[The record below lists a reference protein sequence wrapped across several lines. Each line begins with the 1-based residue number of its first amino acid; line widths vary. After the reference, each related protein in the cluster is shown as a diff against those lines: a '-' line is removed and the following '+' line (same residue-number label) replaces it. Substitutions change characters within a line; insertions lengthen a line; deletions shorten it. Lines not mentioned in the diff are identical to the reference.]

1 MNKRQPQQAKKRAS
15 LRDAL
20 FGIPSASSPMGK
32 NSGGLL
38 RYRLGTIAD
47 RLILLLLLGAV
58 CLFILWPMLCILL
71 RSLGDG
77 EGGFS
82 LAAYAEVWQR
92 YRGNLWN
99 SIFVG
104 VLSSLLCTLF
114 STAAAVFI
122 ATRKGWVKIACMALL
137 LITMVS
143 PPFVSSLAY
152 IQLYGRR
159 GWITYRLLG
168 LTWDP
173 YNCWGVIWMQSIS
186 FVPLNALLLIG
197 ILTKLD
203 TGSLQAARDLGAKPA
218 AILLDIVL
226 PLMGPGILVSLLLS
240 FVRSLA
246 DYGTPVII
254 GGRFSTIASEIY
266 LQLVGYSDLEKSSA
280 MNMFLLLPAIAA
292 FFLYRY
298 LMGRSDKL
306 SEGSRARQ
314 GRLELSLSRC
324 GAVGII
330 IIAVSL
336 LFFLM
341 MILQYGCIF
350 LSGFLKSTKGVYSFT
365 LRNWEELWR
374 LDTTTMVRSVV
385 YALIVS
391 LVGTLFAMLFAYY
404 MERRKVPFHS
414 FFDCLAT
421 LPYMLPGTCFGIG
434 YILAFNH
441 EPLKFTGTAVIVLA
455 NMLFKQLPT
464 ATKICSASLTQVPL
478 SLEHSAR
485 DLGGGQL
492 AVLRDVILPS
502 LRSAFLSCFVYNFSS
517 SMTTAGA
524 IIFLINPGKKLA
536 VFKLFDAVYTGDYAV
551 ASLIASVIIV
561 IVLAVEGLAYLI
573 TWKGGM
579 RRVS

>member
-1 MNKRQPQQAKKRAS
+1 MNNRGHNTRKRAS

-20 FGIPSASSPMGK
+20 FGVPHRSECAGPREPRKGALTV
-32 NSGGLL
+32 SGILDK
-38 RYRLGTIAD
+38 A
-47 RLILLLLLGAV
+47 ILLLLLGAI
-58 CLFILWPMLCILL
+58 CLFVLWPVACILL

-77 EGGFS
+77 EGGFT
-82 LAAYAEVWQR
+82 LAAYAEVWSR
-92 YRGNLWN
+92 YRENLWN
-99 SIFVG
+99 SVFVG
-104 VLSSLLCTLF
+104 ILSALACTLF
-114 STAAAVFI
+114 STATAIFI
-122 ATRKGWVKIACMALL
+122 ATRRGWVKMACMALL

-168 LTWDP
+168 ISWDP

-197 ILTKLD
+197 ILSKLD

-218 AILLDIVL
+218 AILRDVVL

-240 FVRSLA
+240 FVRSLS

-298 LMGRSDKL
+298 LMRRSDKL
-306 SEGSRARQ
+306 SEGGRARQ
-314 GRLELSLSRC
+314 GRLQLSLSRC
-324 GAVGII
+324 GLAGVAIA
-330 IIAVSL
+330 AVSI

-341 MILQYGCIF
+341 MVLQYGCIF
-350 LSGFLKSTKGVYSFT
+350 LAGFLKSTKGVYSFT

-404 MERRKVPFHS
+404 MERRRVPGRS
-414 FFDCLAT
+414 FFDCVAT

-441 EPLKFTGTAVIVLA
+441 EPLKLTGTAVIVLA

-478 SLEHSAR
+478 ALERSAR

-502 LRSAFLSCFVYNFSS
+502 LRPAFLSCFVYNFSS

>member
-20 FGIPSASSPMGK
+20 FGVPPVSSPTGG

-38 RYRLGTIAD
+38 RYRLGIIAD

-58 CLFILWPMLCILL
+58 CLFVMWPVLCILL

-99 SIFVG
+99 SVFVG

-114 STAAAVFI
+114 SAAAAVFI

-197 ILTKLD
+197 ILAKLD

-218 AILLDIVL
+218 AILRDIVL

-246 DYGTPVII
+246 DFGTPVII

-280 MNMFLLLPAIAA
+280 MNMFLLLPAIGA

-306 SEGSRARQ
+306 SEGSRSRQ

-324 GAVGII
+324 GAAGIVV
-330 IIAVSL
+330 IAVSL

-341 MILQYGCIF
+341 MVLQYGCIF

-391 LVGTLFAMLFAYY
+391 LAGTLFAMLFAYY

-441 EPLKFTGTAVIVLA
+441 EPLKLTGTAVIVLA

-478 SLEHSAR
+478 ALERSAR

-502 LRSAFLSCFVYNFSS
+502 LRHAFLSCFVYNFSS

-536 VFKLFDAVYTGDYAV
+536 VFKLFDAVYTGDYAL

>member
-20 FGIPSASSPMGK
+20 FGVPSASSPMGK

-99 SIFVG
+99 SVFVG

-441 EPLKFTGTAVIVLA
+441 EPLKLTGTAVIVLA

>member
-1 MNKRQPQQAKKRAS
+1 MNNRGHNTRERAS

-20 FGIPSASSPMGK
+20 FGVPHRSECAGPREPRKGALTV
-32 NSGGLL
+32 SGILDK
-38 RYRLGTIAD
+38 A
-47 RLILLLLLGAV
+47 ILLLLLGAI
-58 CLFILWPMLCILL
+58 CLFVLWPVACILL

-77 EGGFS
+77 EGGFT
-82 LAAYAEVWQR
+82 LAAYAEVWSR
-92 YRGNLWN
+92 YRENLWN
-99 SIFVG
+99 SVFVG
-104 VLSSLLCTLF
+104 ILSALACTLF
-114 STAAAVFI
+114 STATAIFI
-122 ATRKGWVKIACMALL
+122 ATRRGWVKMACMALL

-168 LTWDP
+168 ISWDP

-197 ILTKLD
+197 ILSKLD

-218 AILLDIVL
+218 AILRDVVL

-240 FVRSLA
+240 FVRSLS

-298 LMGRSDKL
+298 LMRRSDKL

-324 GAVGII
+324 GLAGVAIA
-330 IIAVSL
+330 AVSI

-341 MILQYGCIF
+341 MVLQYGCIF
-350 LSGFLKSTKGVYSFT
+350 LAGFLKSTKGVYSFT

-404 MERRKVPFHS
+404 MERRRVPGRS
-414 FFDCLAT
+414 FFDCVAT

-441 EPLKFTGTAVIVLA
+441 EPLKLTGTAVIVLA

-478 SLEHSAR
+478 ALERSAR

-502 LRSAFLSCFVYNFSS
+502 LRPAFLSCFVYNFSS

>member
-1 MNKRQPQQAKKRAS
+1 MNNRLVSQGKGAS
-15 LRDAL
+15 YDAS
-20 FGIPSASSPMGK
+20 FPAV
-32 NSGGLL
+32 
-38 RYRLGTIAD
+38 RRLAD
-47 RLILLLLLGAV
+47 RLILLVLFLSI
-58 CLFILWPMLCILL
+58 CLFVLYPMVCILL
-71 RSLGDG
+71 RSLQGG
-77 EGGFS
+77 EGLS
-82 LAAYAEVWQR
+82 LQLYADVWEQ
-92 YRGNLWN
+92 YRGNLYN
-99 SIFVG
+99 SVFTAVC
-104 VLSSLLCTLF
+104 VALLCTVF
-114 STAAAVFI
+114 SLSAALLLS
-122 ATRKGWVKIACMALL
+122 TGSGWGRALGMGLL

-168 LTWDP
+168 ISWDP

-197 ILTKLD
+197 ILSKLD

-218 AILLDIVL
+218 AILRDVVL

-240 FVRSLA
+240 FVRSLS

-298 LMGRSDKL
+298 LMRRSDKL

-324 GAVGII
+324 GLAGVAIA
-330 IIAVSL
+330 AVSI

-341 MILQYGCIF
+341 MVLQYGCIF
-350 LSGFLKSTKGVYSFT
+350 LAGFLKSTKGVYSFT

-404 MERRKVPFHS
+404 MERRRVPGRS
-414 FFDCLAT
+414 FFDCVAT

-441 EPLKFTGTAVIVLA
+441 EPLKLTGTAVIVLA

-478 SLEHSAR
+478 ALERSAR

-502 LRSAFLSCFVYNFSS
+502 LRPAFLSCFVYNFSS

>member
-1 MNKRQPQQAKKRAS
+1 MVA
-15 LRDAL
+15 
-20 FGIPSASSPMGK
+20 
-32 NSGGLL
+32 
-38 RYRLGTIAD
+38 
-47 RLILLLLLGAV
+47 
-58 CLFILWPMLCILL
+58 
-71 RSLGDG
+71 
-77 EGGFS
+77 
-82 LAAYAEVWQR
+82 
-92 YRGNLWN
+92 
-99 SIFVG
+99 
-104 VLSSLLCTLF
+104 CTVF
-114 STAAAVFI
+114 STATAIFI
-122 ATRKGWVKIACMALL
+122 ATRRGWVKMACMALL

-168 LTWDP
+168 ISWDP

-197 ILTKLD
+197 ILSKLD

-218 AILLDIVL
+218 AILRDVVL

-240 FVRSLA
+240 FVRSLS

-298 LMGRSDKL
+298 LMRRSDKL
-306 SEGSRARQ
+306 SEGGRARQ

-324 GAVGII
+324 GLAGVAIA
-330 IIAVSL
+330 AVSI

-341 MILQYGCIF
+341 MVLQYGCIF
-350 LSGFLKSTKGVYSFT
+350 LAGFLKSTKGVYSFT

-404 MERRKVPFHS
+404 MERRRVPGRS
-414 FFDCLAT
+414 FFDCVAT

-441 EPLKFTGTAVIVLA
+441 EPLKLTGTAVIVLA

-478 SLEHSAR
+478 ALERSAR

-502 LRSAFLSCFVYNFSS
+502 LRPAFLSCFVYNFSS

>member
-99 SIFVG
+99 SVFVG

-218 AILLDIVL
+218 AILRDIVL

-441 EPLKFTGTAVIVLA
+441 EPLKLTGTAVIVLA

-502 LRSAFLSCFVYNFSS
+502 LRPAFLSCFVYNFSS

>member
-20 FGIPSASSPMGK
+20 FGVPPVSSPTGG

-58 CLFILWPMLCILL
+58 CLFVLWPVLCILL

-99 SIFVG
+99 SVFVG

-197 ILTKLD
+197 ILAKLD

-218 AILLDIVL
+218 AILRDIVL

-246 DYGTPVII
+246 DFGTPVII

-280 MNMFLLLPAIAA
+280 MNMFLLLPAIGA

-306 SEGSRARQ
+306 SEGSRSRQ

-324 GAVGII
+324 GAAGIVV
-330 IIAVSL
+330 IAVSL

-341 MILQYGCIF
+341 MVLQYGCIF

-391 LVGTLFAMLFAYY
+391 LAGTLFAMLFAYY

-441 EPLKFTGTAVIVLA
+441 EPLKLTGTAVIVLA

-478 SLEHSAR
+478 ALERSAR

-502 LRSAFLSCFVYNFSS
+502 LRPAFLSCFVYNFSS

-536 VFKLFDAVYTGDYAV
+536 VFKLFDAVYTGDYAL

>member
-20 FGIPSASSPMGK
+20 FGVPSASSPMGK

-99 SIFVG
+99 SVFVG

-266 LQLVGYSDLEKSSA
+266 LQMVGYSDLEKSSA

-441 EPLKFTGTAVIVLA
+441 EPLKLTGTAVIVLA

>member
-20 FGIPSASSPMGK
+20 FGVPSASSPMGK

-218 AILLDIVL
+218 AILRDIVL

-314 GRLELSLSRC
+314 GRLELSLSRG

-441 EPLKFTGTAVIVLA
+441 EPLKLTGTAVIVLA

>member
-441 EPLKFTGTAVIVLA
+441 EPLKLTGTAVIVLA

>member
-1 MNKRQPQQAKKRAS
+1 MSKNDFRQGRRAS
-15 LRDAL
+15 ADAL
-20 FGIPSASSPMGK
+20 FSAA
-32 NSGGLL
+32 
-38 RYRLGTIAD
+38 REWTD
-47 RLILLLLLGAV
+47 RLLLALLLLSI
-58 CLFILWPMLCILL
+58 CLFILYPMVCIFV
-71 RSLGDG
+71 RSLAG
-77 EGGFS
+77 EGGG
-82 LAAYAEVWQR
+82 LTLELYAQVWER
-92 YRGNLWN
+92 YRGSLYN
-99 SIFVG
+99 SVFTATCTAVLCTIFSVSTALL
-104 VLSSLLCTLF
+104 LSSG
-114 STAAAVFI
+114 
-122 ATRKGWVKIACMALL
+122 RGWSRALGMGLL

-168 LTWDP
+168 ISWDP

-197 ILTKLD
+197 ILSKLD

-218 AILLDIVL
+218 AILRDVVL

-324 GAVGII
+324 GLAGVAIA
-330 IIAVSL
+330 AVSI

-341 MILQYGCIF
+341 MVLQYGCIF
-350 LSGFLKSTKGVYSFT
+350 LAGFLKSTKGVYSFT
-365 LRNWEELWR
+365 LQNWEELWR

-404 MERRKVPFHS
+404 MERRRVPGRS
-414 FFDCLAT
+414 FFDCVAT

-441 EPLKFTGTAVIVLA
+441 EPLKLTGTAVIVLA

-478 SLEHSAR
+478 ALERSAR

-502 LRSAFLSCFVYNFSS
+502 LRPAFLSCFVYNFSS

>member
-1 MNKRQPQQAKKRAS
+1 
-15 LRDAL
+15 
-20 FGIPSASSPMGK
+20 
-32 NSGGLL
+32 
-38 RYRLGTIAD
+38 
-47 RLILLLLLGAV
+47 
-58 CLFILWPMLCILL
+58 
-71 RSLGDG
+71 
-77 EGGFS
+77 
-82 LAAYAEVWQR
+82 
-92 YRGNLWN
+92 
-99 SIFVG
+99 
-104 VLSSLLCTLF
+104 
-114 STAAAVFI
+114 
-122 ATRKGWVKIACMALL
+122 MALL

-168 LTWDP
+168 ISWDP

-197 ILTKLD
+197 ILSKLD

-218 AILLDIVL
+218 AILRDVVL

-240 FVRSLA
+240 FVRSLS

-254 GGRFSTIASEIY
+254 GRRFSTIASEIY

-280 MNMFLLLPAIAA
+280 MNMFLLLPSVGF
-292 FFLYRY
+292 FFLYRW
-298 LMGRSDKL
+298 LMARSDRLVK
-306 SEGSRARQ
+306 GGRGRQ
-314 GRLELSLSRC
+314 EALHLPLARC
-324 GAVGII
+324 GPAGI
-330 IIAVSL
+330 AAGVLSL
-336 LFFLM
+336 LFFVM
-341 MILQYGCIF
+341 MVLQYGCIF
-350 LSGFLKSTKGVYSFT
+350 LEGFLKSTKGVYSFT

-441 EPLKFTGTAVIVLA
+441 EPLKLTGTAVIVLA

>member
-1 MNKRQPQQAKKRAS
+1 MNNRGHNTRERAS

-20 FGIPSASSPMGK
+20 FGVPHRSECAGPREPRKGALTV
-32 NSGGLL
+32 SGILDK
-38 RYRLGTIAD
+38 A
-47 RLILLLLLGAV
+47 ILLLLLGAI
-58 CLFILWPMLCILL
+58 CLFVLWPVACILL

-77 EGGFS
+77 EGGFT
-82 LAAYAEVWQR
+82 LAAYAEVWSR
-92 YRGNLWN
+92 YRENLWN
-99 SIFVG
+99 SVFVG
-104 VLSSLLCTLF
+104 VLSALACTVF
-114 STAAAVFI
+114 STATAIFI
-122 ATRKGWVKIACMALL
+122 ATRRGWVKMACMALL

-168 LTWDP
+168 ISWDP

-197 ILTKLD
+197 ILSKLD

-218 AILLDIVL
+218 AILRDVVL

-298 LMGRSDKL
+298 LMRRSDKL

-324 GAVGII
+324 GLAGVAIA
-330 IIAVSL
+330 AVSI

-341 MILQYGCIF
+341 MVLQYGCIF
-350 LSGFLKSTKGVYSFT
+350 LAGFLKSTKGVYSFT

-404 MERRKVPFHS
+404 MERRRVPGRS
-414 FFDCLAT
+414 FFDCVAT

-441 EPLKFTGTAVIVLA
+441 EPLKLTGTAVIVLA

-478 SLEHSAR
+478 ALERSAR

-502 LRSAFLSCFVYNFSS
+502 LRPAFLSCFVYNFSS